1 MDKSNGDGVE
11 AENSFTLGVI
21 AVAVTG
27 PAEANSSLA
36 KLLPVDRQPLP
47 V

>member
-21 AVAVTG
+21 GVVVSWPG
-27 PAEANSSLA
+27 
-36 KLLPVDRQPLP
+36 KPLP
-47 V
+47 VLQNYTVF